1 MRSIAPYFVAPYCEH
16 MNTQPLGV
24 FKWRQNVNIAAH
36 RILEQQALP
45 VIRTDAMN
53 ILALTR
59 NTVYFAAQLTMVPPV
74 HLVIQMDATNM
85 PATANIVS
93 IAGRQIPAAPV
104 VRAIRINVTK
114 DDHFIK

>member
-1 MRSIAPYFVAPYCEH
+1 
-16 MNTQPLGV
+16 MNTQPQGV

-53 ILALTR
+53 ILVSIR

-93 IAGRQIPAAPV
+93 IAGRQIPAVPV
-104 VRAIRINVTK
+104 VRAIRINVTR